1 MRLVVLG
8 AGESGAGAA
17 LLGKKQGY
25 DVFVSDKSQIADRY
39 KKVLSHA
46 EISFEEGKHT
56 EGLILNADVVIKSPG
71 IPDTVELLKK
81 LDTQNT
87 EVIDELEFAYRHK
100 GNAKVVAITGSNGKT
115 TTASLTYHIF
125 KQAGCKVALVGNIG
139 KSFAAQVANEPQD
152 FYVIEVSSF
161 QLDRMKHFKPDVAVL
176 LNITPDHLDRYD
188 YQLANYV
195 NSKMS
200 ITKNQTPNEVF
211 VYCAD
216 DEIVAEAIKN
226 RQGKA
231 KLLPFSLTAFEGE
244 GAYIENKELKIITN
258 DKLFTMPTDDLALKG
273 THNAYNSMASGIAAR
288 VLELRKQVVRESMSD
303 FENIEHRL
311 EFVAKVHGVTF
322 INDSKAT
329 NVNAAW
335 YALES
340 VSAPTVWIVG
350 GVDKG
355 NDYTSLKPLVSEK
368 VSAIVCLGKDNAKI
382 KAEFAK
388 EVDTIV
394 EAMSAEEAVQYA
406 HRLAEKNGTVLL
418 APACASF
425 DLFQNYED
433 RGHQFKNA
441 VRAL

>member
-25 DVFVSDKSQIADRY
+25 EVFVSDKGQIAEKY
-39 KKVLSHA
+39 KNVLSQA
-46 EISFEEGKHT
+46 DISFEEGMHT
-56 EGLILNADVVIKSPG
+56 EGLILNADVVVKSPG
-71 IPDTVELLKK
+71 IPDTVALVEK
-81 LDTQNT
+81 LDEQGV
-87 EVIDELEFAYRHK
+87 EVIDELEFAYRFIGK
-100 GNAKVVAITGSNGKT
+100 AKVVAITGSNGKT

-139 KSFAAQVANEPQD
+139 KSFAAQVASNPQEV
-152 FYVIEVSSF
+152 YVIEVSSF
-161 QLDRMKHFKPDVAVL
+161 QLDRMKTFKPDVAVL

-188 YQLANYV
+188 YQLKNYV

-226 RQGKA
+226 RPGNA
-231 KLLPFSLTAFEGE
+231 KLLPFSLKAFEGE
-244 GAYIENKELKIITN
+244 GAYIDNKEIKIITN
-258 DKLFTMPTDDLALKG
+258 DKIVTMPTDDLALKG
-273 THNAYNSMASGIAAR
+273 NHNAYNSMASGIAAR

-303 FENIEHRL
+303 FANIEHRL

-388 EVDTIV
+388 EVDTVV

-406 HRLAEKNGTVLL
+406 YRLAEKNGTVLL

>member
-25 DVFVSDKSQIADRY
+25 EVFVSDKGQIAEKY
-39 KKVLSHA
+39 KNVLSQA
-46 EISFEEGKHT
+46 DISFEEGMHT
-56 EGLILNADVVIKSPG
+56 EGLILNADVVVKSPG
-71 IPDTVELLKK
+71 IPDTVALVEK
-81 LDTQNT
+81 LDEQGV
-87 EVIDELEFAYRHK
+87 EVIDELEFAYRFIGK
-100 GNAKVVAITGSNGKT
+100 AKVVAITGSNGKT

-125 KQAGCKVALVGNIG
+125 KQAGCKVAFVGNIG
-139 KSFAAQVANEPQD
+139 KSFAAQVASNPQEV
-152 FYVIEVSSF
+152 YVIEVSSF
-161 QLDRMKHFKPDVAVL
+161 QLDRMKTFKPDVAVL

-188 YQLANYV
+188 YQLKNYV

-226 RQGKA
+226 RPGNA
-231 KLLPFSLTAFEGE
+231 KLLPFSLKAFEGE
-244 GAYIENKELKIITN
+244 GAYIDNKEIKIITN
-258 DKLFTMPTDDLALKG
+258 DKIVTMPTDDLALKG
-273 THNAYNSMASGIAAR
+273 NHNAYNSMASGIAAR

-303 FENIEHRL
+303 FANIEHRL

-388 EVDTIV
+388 EVDTVV

-406 HRLAEKNGTVLL
+406 YRLAEKNGTVLL

>member
-25 DVFVSDKSQIADRY
+25 EVFVSDKGQIAEKY
-39 KKVLSHA
+39 KNVLSQA
-46 EISFEEGKHT
+46 DISFEEGVHT
-56 EGLILNADVVIKSPG
+56 EGLILNADVVVKSPG
-71 IPDTVELLKK
+71 IPDTVSLVVK
-81 LDTQNT
+81 LDEQGV
-87 EVIDELEFAYRHK
+87 EVIDELEFAYRFIGK
-100 GNAKVVAITGSNGKT
+100 AKVVAITGSNGKT

-139 KSFAAQVANEPQD
+139 KSFAAQVASNPQEV
-152 FYVIEVSSF
+152 YVIEVSSF
-161 QLDRMKHFKPDVAVL
+161 QLDRMKTFKPDVAVL

-188 YQLANYV
+188 YQLKNYV

-226 RQGKA
+226 RPGNA
-231 KLLPFSLTAFEGE
+231 KLLPFSLKAFEGE
-244 GAYIENKELKIITN
+244 GAYIDNKELKIITN
-258 DKLFTMPTDDLALKG
+258 DKIVTMPTDDLALKG
-273 THNAYNSMASGIAAR
+273 NHNAYNSMASGIAAR

-303 FENIEHRL
+303 FANIEHRL

-368 VSAIVCLGKDNAKI
+368 VTAIVCLGKDNAKI

-388 EVDTIV
+388 EVDTVV
-394 EAMSAEEAVQYA
+394 EAISAEEAVQYA
-406 HRLAEKNGTVLL
+406 YRLAEKNGTVLL

>member
-8 AGESGAGAA
+8 AGESGVGAA
-17 LLGKKQGY
+17 LLGKKIGY
-25 DVFVSDKSQIADRY
+25 EVFVSDKGQIAEKY
-39 KKVLSHA
+39 KNVLSQA
-46 EISFEEGKHT
+46 EISFEEGAHT
-56 EGLILNADVVIKSPG
+56 ESLILNADMVVKSPG
-71 IPDTVELLKK
+71 IPDGVPIIKQ
-81 LDTQNT
+81 LDEKQV
-87 EVIDELEFAYRHK
+87 EVIDELELAYRQK
-100 GNAKVVAITGSNGKT
+100 GDSKIVAITGSNGKT
-115 TTASLTYHIF
+115 TTATLTHHIF
-125 KQAGCKVALVGNIG
+125 KQAGCKVALVGNVG
-139 KSFAAQVANEPQD
+139 KSFAAVVATDPQD
-152 FYVIEVSSF
+152 VYVVEVSSF
-161 QLDRMKHFKPDVAVL
+161 QLDRLITFKPDVAVL

-188 YQLANYV
+188 YELQNYI

-216 DEIVAEAIKN
+216 DEIVANAIKN
-226 RQGKA
+226 RLGNA
-231 KLLPFSLTAFEGE
+231 KLMPFSLKAFDGE
-244 GAYIENKELKIITN
+244 GAYIENEKIKILTN
-258 DKLFTMPTDDLALKG
+258 DKIFEMPINDLALKG
-273 THNAYNSMASGIAAR
+273 NHNAYNSMASGIAAR

-311 EFVAKVHGVTF
+311 EFVGKVHGVTF

-340 VSAPTVWIVG
+340 VAAPVVWIVG

-355 NDYTSLKPLVSEK
+355 NDYTSLKPLVNEK

-406 HRLAEKNGTVLL
+406 FQLAEKNGTVLL

>member
-8 AGESGAGAA
+8 AGESGVGAA
-17 LLGKKQGY
+17 LLGKKIGY
-25 DVFVSDKSQIADRY
+25 EVFVSDKGQIAEKY
-39 KKVLSHA
+39 KYVLSQA
-46 EISFEEGKHT
+46 EISFEEGTHT
-56 EGLILNADVVIKSPG
+56 EALILNADMVVKSPG
-71 IPDTVELLKK
+71 IPDSVTIIKQLDEKK
-81 LDTQNT
+81 V
-87 EVIDELEFAYRHK
+87 EVIDELELAYRQK
-100 GNAKVVAITGSNGKT
+100 GNSKIVAITGSNGKT
-115 TTASLTYHIF
+115 TTATLTHHIF
-125 KQAGCKVALVGNIG
+125 KKAGCKVALVGNVG
-139 KSFAAQVANEPQD
+139 KSFAGVVATDPQEV
-152 FYVIEVSSF
+152 YVVEVSSF
-161 QLDRMKHFKPDVAVL
+161 QLDRLITFKPDVAVL
-176 LNITPDHLDRYD
+176 LNITPDHLDRY
-188 YQLANYV
+188 NYEIQNYI

-216 DEIVAEAIKN
+216 DEIVANAMKN
-226 RQGKA
+226 RLGNA
-231 KLLPFSLTAFEGE
+231 KLMPFSLKAFDGE
-244 GAYIENKELKIITN
+244 GAYIENEIIKILTN
-258 DKLFTMPTDDLALKG
+258 DKIFEMPTNDLALKG
-273 THNAYNSMASGIAAR
+273 NHNAYNSMASGIAAR

-311 EFVAKVHGVTF
+311 EFVGKVHGVSF

-340 VSAPTVWIVG
+340 VAAPVVWIVG

-355 NDYTSLKPLVSEK
+355 NDYTSLKPLVNEK

-406 HRLAEKNGTVLL
+406 FQLAEKNGTVLL

>member
-25 DVFVSDKSQIADRY
+25 EVFVSDKGQIAEKY
-39 KKVLSHA
+39 KNVLSQA
-46 EISFEEGKHT
+46 DISFEEGMHT
-56 EGLILNADVVIKSPG
+56 EGLILNADVVVKSPG
-71 IPDTVELLKK
+71 IPDTVALVEK
-81 LDTQNT
+81 LDEQGV
-87 EVIDELEFAYRHK
+87 EVIDELEFAYRFIGK
-100 GNAKVVAITGSNGKT
+100 AKVVAITGSNGKT

-139 KSFAAQVANEPQD
+139 KSFAAQVASNPQEV
-152 FYVIEVSSF
+152 YVIEVSSF
-161 QLDRMKHFKPDVAVL
+161 QLDRMKTFKPDVAVL

-188 YQLANYV
+188 YQLKNYV

-226 RQGKA
+226 RPGNA
-231 KLLPFSLTAFEGE
+231 KLLPFSLKAFEGE
-244 GAYIENKELKIITN
+244 GAYIDNKEIKIITN
-258 DKLFTMPTDDLALKG
+258 DKIVTMPTDDLALKG
-273 THNAYNSMASGIAAR
+273 NHNAYNSMASGIAAR

-303 FENIEHRL
+303 FANIEHRL

-340 VSAPTVWIVG
+340 VSAPTV
-350 GVDKG
+350 
-355 NDYTSLKPLVSEK
+355 
-368 VSAIVCLGKDNAKI
+368 
-382 KAEFAK
+382 
-388 EVDTIV
+388 
-394 EAMSAEEAVQYA
+394 
-406 HRLAEKNGTVLL
+406 
-418 APACASF
+418 
-425 DLFQNYED
+425 
-433 RGHQFKNA
+433 
-441 VRAL
+441 